1 MDRVDLVQGR
11 DRWRDGV
18 NAIMN
23 LRFPKNAGNCLTS
36 RGAGGFS
43 GRTPLY

>member
-1 MDRVDLVQGR
+1 VDLAQYR

-23 LRFPKNAGNCLTS
+23 LCFPKNAGNCLTNVNVC
-36 RGAGGFS
+36 AEN
-43 GRTPLY
+43 GRKFMWP

>member
-1 MDRVDLVQGR
+1 VDLAQDG

-36 RGAGGFS
+36 GGAGGFS
-43 GRTPLY
+43 VRILLY